1 MFRFA
6 HIFFLYGLLLI
17 PVFTFLFALM
27 LRWRKKSLQK
37 FGDWNVIHPLI
48 PDISTERPI
57 LKFIF
62 LMLAYTFLIIGLADP
77 QIGSKVEKV
86 HRKGV
91 DLMICMDVSNS
102 MLAEDIKPNRLE
114 RAKQAISRLID
125 NLEDDRI
132 GIVVFAGKAYI
143 QLPITTDFGAAKLF
157 LSTINT
163 DIVPTQG
170 TAIGDAID
178 IASRSF
184 DNNKRSR
191 AIIIISDG
199 ENHEDDAVAAAKAAE
214 KKGIY
219 TYTIGMG
226 LAEGAPIPIRN
237 NEGIQVGFKKD
248 MEGSTVISKL
258 DEAMLQEIAHN
269 GKGIYV
275 RANNSETGMDK
286 IFEGINKMEKNEY
299 QNKMFSDY
307 SDRFQYFFAVA
318 IVLLIVEL
326 MLSERKPKWA
336 EKINLFGKK
345 TL

>member
-6 HIFFLYGLLLI
+6 HSFFLYGLLLI
-17 PVFTFLFALM
+17 PLFTALFVMM
-27 LRWRKKSLQK
+27 LIWRKNSLKK
-37 FGDWNVIHPLI
+37 FGDWNVIRPLI

-57 LKFIF
+57 LKFVL
-62 LMLAYTFLIIGLADP
+62 LMLAFVFLVIGLADP
-77 QIGSKVEKV
+77 QIGLKVEKA

-91 DLMICMDVSNS
+91 DLMICLDVSNS

-114 RAKQAISRLID
+114 RSKQAISRLID

-132 GIVVFAGKAYI
+132 GIIVFAGKAYI

-157 LSTINT
+157 LSTIST
-163 DIVPTQG
+163 DIVPEQG

-184 DNNKRSR
+184 DNKKRSR
-191 AIIIISDG
+191 AIIVISDG
-199 ENHEDDAVAAAKAAE
+199 ENHEDDAIAAAHSAE
-214 KKGIY
+214 KQGIC

-226 LAEGAPIPIRN
+226 LSEGAPIPVRN
-237 NEGIQVGFKKD
+237 SDGIQVGFKKD

-258 DEAMLQEIAHN
+258 DENMLQQIAQA

-275 RANNSETGMDK
+275 RANNSEAGMDK

-299 QNKMFSDY
+299 QSKMFSDY
-307 SDRFQYFFAVA
+307 SDRFQYFIILAIIFLVA
-318 IVLLIVEL
+318 ELL
-326 MLSERKPKWA
+326 LSERKPKWA
-336 EKINLFGKK
+336 DKFDLFKTKKI
-345 TL
+345 